1 MLHIPTY
8 RVIDVPV
15 YGNPSE
21 VDQIEVEVDAPP
33 DPEEPDGTAWED
45 FFPNRPVYLYGTE

>member
-1 MLHIPTY
+1 MLHIPTC